1 MKLTPTI
8 YNQYKTIANYG
19 YNEMYEQIAQ
29 NIPNYVD
36 LTTNEDKI
44 LAREQQSLTVDIML
58 SNILGYITSFDEV
71 HEYIKNKEMY
81 ENLAHEN
88 KCMAEALQRLN
99 YTPEQISDICN
110 GAI

>member
-1 MKLTPTI
+1 MKLTQEI
-8 YNQYKTIANYG
+8 YNQYKKIADFAYMQMYG
-19 YNEMYEQIAQ
+19 DIITELPDDIGDEDEQEA
-29 NIPNYVD
+29 
-36 LTTNEDKI
+36 
-44 LAREQQSLTVDIML
+44 LTVDIML

>member
-1 MKLTPTI
+1 MKLTQEI
-8 YNQYKTIANYG
+8 YNQYKKIADFAYTQMYG
-19 YNEMYEQIAQ
+19 DIITELLDDIGDEDEQEA
-29 NIPNYVD
+29 
-36 LTTNEDKI
+36 
-44 LAREQQSLTVDIML
+44 LTVDIML

-110 GAI
+110 SAI